1 MVPQPVGGAAEGAAN
16 GVPVATAVEPVPAAA
31 PFVPAALTPETIST
45 LNDRLD
51 LLVRLGAAR
60 DAGVLTDEEFG
71 REKNR
76 LLGV

>member
-1 MVPQPVGGAAEGAAN
+1 VAT
-16 GVPVATAVEPVPAAA
+16 ATAVEPA
-31 PFVPAALTPETIST
+31 PTVKPLVPAALTPETIST

-60 DAGVLTDEEFG
+60 DAGVLTEEEFS
-71 REKNR
+71 REKNQ